1 MIYQFIGSCYES
13 PDFQLDIDIDA
24 GHTFSDLHFALQSAL
39 GFQSAH
45 LASFLIPGFNGS
57 REIEISQLGSGIK
70 KGRLFNMH
78 VTLMG
83 DMMKL
88 PVKFICYVYDLLND
102 RFINLQLT
110 GTYMEKNLR
119 EPSVKLSSGE
129 IPVQTMDEVIT
140 GELFDVSDTPASDP
154 NYGILNDYYEI
165 FGEME
170 EYVI

>member
-1 MIYQFIGSCYES
+1 MIYQFLGSCYET
-13 PDFQLDIDIDA
+13 PDFQLDIDVDA
-24 GHTFSDLHFALQSAL
+24 GHTFSDLHIALQSAL
-39 GFQSAH
+39 GFQSVH
-45 LASFLIPGFNGS
+45 LANFLIPGFNG
-57 REIEISQLGSGIK
+57 RRKIEISQLGSGMT

-78 VTLMG
+78 HILIG

-88 PVKFICYVYDLLND
+88 PIKSICYVFDLLND

-119 EPSVKLSSGE
+119 EPLVKLNSGE

-140 GELFDVSDTPASDP
+140 GELFDVSKTPASDP

-170 EYVI
+170 EYVL

>member
-1 MIYQFIGSCYES
+1 MIYQFLGSCYET
-13 PDFQLDIDIDA
+13 PDFQLAIDIDA
-24 GHTFSDLHFALQSAL
+24 GNTFSDLHFALQSAL

-45 LASFLIPGFNGS
+45 LASFLIPGFSGS
-57 REIEISQLGSGIK
+57 RKIEISQLGSGIK
-70 KGRLFNMH
+70 KGRFSNMH
-78 VTLMG
+78 NTLIG
-83 DMMKL
+83 DMMKF
-88 PVKFICYVYDLLND
+88 PVKSICYVYDLLDD

-119 EPSVKLSSGE
+119 EPLVKLNSGE

-170 EYVI
+170 EYVL

>member
-1 MIYQFIGSCYES
+1 MIYQFIGSYYET
-13 PDFQLDIDIDA
+13 PDFQLDICVDA
-24 GHTFSDLHFALQSAL
+24 SHTFADLHLALQSAL

-57 REIEISQLGSGIK
+57 RKIEISQLGTGIK
-70 KGRLFNMH
+70 NSRFFNMQN
-78 VTLMG
+78 TLVG
-83 DMMKL
+83 EMMNQQ
-88 PVKFICYVYDLLND
+88 VKFICYVFDLLND

-110 GTYMEKNLR
+110 GTNMEKNLR

-129 IPVQTMDEVIT
+129 IPVQSMDDVIT
-140 GELFDVSDTPASDP
+140 GELFDVSNTSKSDP

-170 EYVI
+170 EYVL